1 MKLDRISSDLSG
13 EAHLLASM
21 DAGCFRITHKAYKH
35 GFAQSWHEH
44 EYASIDFVL
53 QGGGV
58 GTYGGREV
66 RSSAGRVEFF
76 RGSLRH
82 DFRSDAQGIRTMHV
96 VIPEIMIHEHG
107 TVRDVAVEELM
118 HSRAV
123 GLSVKV
129 LGELMHP
136 DRSSALAIESSVW
149 ALVDEVCAFSARR
162 VGRAGWLGCVRD
174 YLHAVSDRSVE
185 LGELADV
192 AGVSR
197 GHLARSFGSQLGMSA
212 GEYHR
217 RIRIAQAAQALS
229 TSRRS
234 VSNIARDTG
243 FADQAHLTRVFG
255 SAYGISPAKFRAALT
270 D

>member
-21 DAGCFRITHKAYKH
+21 DVGPVRVTHKAYWN

-44 EYASIDFVL
+44 ESASIDFVL

-76 RGSLRH
+76 RGSLKH

-96 VIPEIMIHEHG
+96 VIPESVIGEHG
-107 TVRDVAVEELM
+107 AVRDVAVEELL
-118 HSRAV
+118 HSRAI
-123 GLSVKV
+123 GLSMKV
-129 LGELMHP
+129 LGELTDP
-136 DRSSALAIESSVW
+136 DRSSALVMESMVW
-149 ALVDEVCAFSARR
+149 ALLDEVCAFSSGRAR
-162 VGRAGWLGCVRD
+162 RAGWMGRVRD
-174 YLHAVSDRSVE
+174 CLHDVTDRSIE
-185 LGELADV
+185 LGELAEI

-197 GHLARSFGSQLGMSA
+197 GHLARSFGAQMGMSA

-217 RIRIAQAAQALS
+217 RVRLAQSAEALS
-229 TSRRS
+229 SSRKS
-234 VSNIARDTG
+234 ISTIARENG
-243 FADQAHLTRVFG
+243 FADQAHLTRVF
-255 SAYGISPAKFRAALT
+255 ADVHGITPARFRAALSG
-270 D
+270 